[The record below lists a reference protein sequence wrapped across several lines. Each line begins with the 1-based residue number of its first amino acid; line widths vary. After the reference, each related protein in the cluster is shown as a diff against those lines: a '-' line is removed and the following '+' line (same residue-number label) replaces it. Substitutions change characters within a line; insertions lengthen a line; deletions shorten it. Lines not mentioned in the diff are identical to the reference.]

1 MSLVTPDFGL
11 LFWMVLIFGI
21 VFFLLAKFGFP
32 MITGMVDRRSERINE
47 SIAKAKQAEESLARL
62 SEEQTKM
69 IQEARAEQAR
79 ILKEASEA
87 RDQMIAKAREDAR
100 AQADDIISHARVQ
113 MEQEKEI
120 ALRDIRRQVSI
131 LSVEVAEKVVR
142 KKLSTDAEQMAL
154 LDRVVE
160 ETVRIENKNS

>member
-154 LDRVVE
+154 LDRVVD

>member
-47 SIAKAKQAEESLARL
+47 SISKAKQAEESLARL

-87 RDQMIAKAREDAR
+87 RDQMIAKAREDAQ

-154 LDRVVE
+154 LDRVVD

>member
-32 MITGMVDRRSERINE
+32 MITGMVDRRSERINA
-47 SIAKAKQAEESLARL
+47 SIAKAKEAEESLARL

-87 RDQMIAKAREDAR
+87 RDQMIAKAREDAQ